1 MDQIEVNFHFSVLR
15 SGLQSSVILS
25 PLPSATRPW
34 QMVLLQSG
42 AVSTSIPGEA
52 FQETSLQLEAP
63 ALLCWPTEQRRHV
76 KLLAGSSGVHIAV
89 GEMFLISVLGNRPEA
104 AELREM
110 VREFAVLDLAN
121 LRQLEARFTSVLS
134 EIAQEHERAES
145 GQLVI
150 IEAQLRC
157 LIIHL
162 WRHTHKTNEA
172 SASSGQQTILLRR
185 FRRLVETHYRD
196 RWRVRDYASALNTT
210 PDRLH
215 NISTQTLQRSPLAL
229 IHDRCHREARALLT
243 RTNMSLDQIAE
254 HLNFK
259 TTPQFSSFF
268 RKLEGIPPGRY
279 RSQAT
284 SAKAEGSPHQDV
296 EFSDWP

>member
-1 MDQIEVNFHFSVLR
+1 M
-15 SGLQSSVILS
+15 
-25 PLPSATRPW
+25 
-34 QMVLLQSG
+34 
-42 AVSTSIPGEA
+42 
-52 FQETSLQLEAP
+52 
-63 ALLCWPTEQRRHV
+63 
-76 KLLAGSSGVHIAV
+76 
-89 GEMFLISVLGNRPEA
+89 
-104 AELREM
+104 ELREM
-110 VREFAVLDLAN
+110 VREFAALPLAN
-121 LRQLEARFTSVLS
+121 LRELEGRITSALS
-134 EIAQEHERAES
+134 EIAREHQRAES

-157 LIIHL
+157 LVIHL
-162 WRHTHKTNEA
+162 WRHTHRTNET
-172 SASSGQQTILLRR
+172 SASSGPQTILLRR

-215 NISTQTLQRSPLAL
+215 NIATQTLQRTPLAL

-243 RTNMSLDQIAE
+243 RTNMSLDQIAA

-268 RKLEGIPPGRY
+268 RKQEGMPPGKY
-279 RSQAT
+279 RSHA
-284 SAKAEGSPHQDV
+284 AAAESEVPAQLDI